1 MSIAMTLFFKR
12 YLIAIATISALSGC
26 SYLPTIGPSSS
37 EIDKT
42 STQIGTG
49 SLQIVNVDDAVARKL
64 LAFRTQRSFSDVLG
78 GGLGASQNIGS
89 GDIIEISIWEAPP
102 ATLFGVGAVDARS
115 GPSASRVTTFPEQ
128 VVSREGSINIPFAG
142 AIKVSGSTLSQIEK
156 EIVNRLKGKANQ
168 PQVIARLIRNTSS
181 TVTVVGEVTTSTRF
195 PLTPL
200 GERLLDAIAA
210 AGGAKQPINK
220 TTIQMTRGSQ
230 VYSLPLETVIRDP
243 KQNVVLQP
251 GDVVTALFQ
260 SLSFTALGATGKNEE
275 INFEAQGI
283 SLAQAL
289 ARSGGLLDARSNP
302 QGVFIFR
309 YEPADALTWP
319 TSPVATTPEGTVPV
333 IYKFDLKNPTSFF
346 VMQSFAMSNKDLLYV
361 SNAPI
366 AEFQKFLNVVFSVAY
381 PVLNAAQVVK

>member
-1 MSIAMTLFFKR
+1 MTLFLKR
-12 YLIAIATISALSGC
+12 SFSLCALLCVLPGC
-26 SYLPTIGPSSS
+26 SYLPTIGPTSS

-49 SLQIVNVDDAVARKL
+49 ALQIVNVDDAVARRL

-78 GGLGASQNIGS
+78 GSPGASQNIGS
-89 GDIIEISIWEAPP
+89 GDVIEISVWEAPP
-102 ATLFGVGAVDARS
+102 ATLFGTGSVDARS

-128 VVSREGSINIPFAG
+128 VVTREGNINIPFAG
-142 AIKVSGSTLSQIEK
+142 AIKASGSTLSQIER
-156 EIVNRLKGKANQ
+156 EIVSRLTGKANQ
-168 PQVIARLIRNTSS
+168 PQVMARLIRNTSS
-181 TVTVVGEVTTSTRF
+181 TVTVVGEVTTNTRF

-210 AGGAKQPINK
+210 AGGAKQPISK
-220 TTIQMTRGSQ
+220 TTIQMTRGAQ

-243 KQNVVLQP
+243 KQNVLLQP

-260 SLSFTALGATGKNEE
+260 PWSFTTLGATGKNEE

-289 ARSGGLLDARSNP
+289 ARSGGLRDDRSNP

-309 YEPADALTWP
+309 YEPVDALSWP
-319 TSPVATTPEGTVPV
+319 TTPVATTPEGTVPV

-361 SNAPI
+361 SNAPV
-366 AEFQKFLNVVFSVAY
+366 AEFQKFLNLVFSVAY
-381 PVLNAAQVVK
+381 PVLNAAQAVK

>member
-1 MSIAMTLFFKR
+1 MTLFLKR
-12 YLIAIATISALSGC
+12 SLSLCALLCVLPGC
-26 SYLPTIGPSSS
+26 SYLPTIGPTSS

-49 SLQIVNVDDAVARKL
+49 ALQIVNVDDAVARRL

-78 GGLGASQNIGS
+78 GSPGASQNIGS
-89 GDIIEISIWEAPP
+89 GDVIEISVWEAPP
-102 ATLFGVGAVDARS
+102 ATLFGTGSVDARS

-128 VVSREGSINIPFAG
+128 VVTREGNINIPFAG
-142 AIKVSGSTLSQIEK
+142 AIKAGGSTLSQIER
-156 EIVNRLKGKANQ
+156 EIVSRLTGKANQ
-168 PQVIARLIRNTSS
+168 PQVMARLIRNTSS
-181 TVTVVGEVTTSTRF
+181 TVTVVGEVTTNTRF

-210 AGGAKQPINK
+210 AGGAKQPISK
-220 TTIQMTRGSQ
+220 TTIQMTRGTQ
-230 VYSLPLETVIRDP
+230 VHSLPLETVIRDP
-243 KQNVVLQP
+243 KQNVLLQP

-260 SLSFTALGATGKNEE
+260 PWSFTTLGATGKNEE

-289 ARSGGLLDARSNP
+289 ARSGGLRDDRSNP

-309 YEPADALTWP
+309 YEPVGALSWP
-319 TSPVATTPEGTVPV
+319 TTPVATTPEGTVPV

-361 SNAPI
+361 SNAPV
-366 AEFQKFLNVVFSVAY
+366 AEFQKFLNLVFSVAY
-381 PVLNAAQVVK
+381 PVLNAVQATK